1 MSAQPELLDLCR
13 ERFAE
18 AIAAALA
25 ECGLRLPAMQEVIRR
40 EASGAFRELAGLRS
54 KEDYQRL
61 RSVTASRIS
70 LVHHEDMD
78 LTVALINLSHA
89 LSDACDRE
97 LPRLHLLFMRL
108 LGQDSS
114 VLDQLP
120 VGPDAVCIALRGVC
134 DSGELAPELRLELP
148 ELARPYLVVLLRELY
163 TRLTEQLQNAGV
175 EPVSLLRSAQ
185 ETGTSGYQ
193 PLQERVPMAM
203 GDGKGY
209 SGPGSE
215 SLQTGRSLDGPLG
228 QLQERLLRSRQ
239 SSTTANTP
247 TLDPALLAAIME
259 RVFIWL
265 TERQQAA
272 ADAAPGSLAE
282 LQALLPAASNATL
295 DAINLSFDVLCA
307 DVRLCPP
314 LRASLARLRLPV
326 AKAALMEGDLLNG
339 AQAVVSRF
347 LETLLRLG
355 YALPVDTPAADPLCS
370 EMDAAVLRIQ
380 REFERDPAV
389 FAREADALNQREA
402 ALLAEQ
408 EERANTFLPA
418 LQQEALREHSRNRAA
433 RAVRALCAGDLP
445 RPLRV
450 FLERLW
456 VRVLAAIHQHGGGEK
471 SPAWLRALRT
481 ANQLVESVQPRSD
494 AASREA
500 LLASLPGLLA
510 ELRAGLDAIG
520 TPEAL
525 RERAF
530 QSFASLHTLAMQGRE
545 PGPSLG
551 EDILKATPPRLE
563 AASQLPGLHYL
574 RLPPEV
580 DSPPPEWITQLDSGR
595 WLELC
600 LPGESQ
606 SLRLKICASEGSPKM
621 YLACTL
627 DGTRSVILP
636 QRWLQQTAAQTQ
648 ALPAGALFEQAA
660 EAALR
665 SAAGYH

>member
-1 MSAQPELLDLCR
+1 MDALLEQCR
-13 ERFAE
+13 TRFADTL
-18 AIAAALA
+18 AAALA
-25 ECGLRLPAMQEVIRR
+25 ECGLRLPAVQEVIRR
-40 EASGAFRELAGLRS
+40 EAASAFRELAGLHS
-54 KEDYQRL
+54 KEEYQRL

-70 LVHHEDMD
+70 LVHPEDMD

-89 LSDACDRE
+89 LGDACERE

-120 VGPDAVCIALRGVC
+120 VGPDAVCVALRGVC
-134 DSGELAPELRLELP
+134 DSGEIAPELRLELP
-148 ELARPYLVVLLRELY
+148 DLVRPYLSVLLRELY
-163 TRLTEQLQNAGV
+163 SGLTETLQAAGV
-175 EPVSLLRSAQ
+175 EPVSLLRSGQDA
-185 ETGTSGYQ
+185 GGSGYQ
-193 PLQERVPMAM
+193 PLQERVPLAS

-209 SGPGSE
+209 GGPGSE
-215 SLQTGRSLDGPLG
+215 SLNIGRTLDGPLG
-228 QLQERLLRSRQ
+228 QLQERLLRNRQ
-239 SSTTANTP
+239 SGAAASAP

-307 DVRLCPP
+307 DARLCPP
-314 LRASLARLRLPV
+314 VRASLARLRLPV
-326 AKAALMEGDLLNG
+326 AKAALIEGEVLG
-339 AQAVVSRF
+339 QADGVVSRF
-347 LETLLRLG
+347 LEALLRLG
-355 YALPVDTPAADPLCS
+355 YALAPDAAAADPLCS
-370 EMDAAVLRIQ
+370 AIDAAVLRIQ

-389 FAREADALNQREA
+389 FAREAALLGEHEA
-402 ALLAEQ
+402 ALLARQAEACAAFQ
-408 EERANTFLPA
+408 PA
-418 LQQEALREHSRNRAA
+418 LQQEAQREHSRNRAA

-445 RPLRV
+445 RPVRV

-494 AASREA
+494 AASRDA
-500 LLASLPGLLA
+500 LLAGLPGLLA

-530 QSFASLHTLAMQGRE
+530 QSFASLHALAMQGRE
-545 PGPSLG
+545 SGPSLG
-551 EDILKATPPRLE
+551 DDILKATPPRLE
-563 AASQLPGLHYL
+563 AASQQPGLQWV
-574 RLPPEV
+574 RLAPET
-580 DSPPPEWITQLDSGR
+580 DSPPPEWIAQLAADH
-595 WLELC
+595 WLDLC
-600 LPGESQ
+600 LPGEAG
-606 SLRLKICASEGSPKM
+606 SLRLRICACEGSPRM

-627 DGTRSVILP
+627 DATRCLVIP
-636 QRWLQQTAAQTQ
+636 QRWLQQAEARAQ

-660 EAALR
+660 ETALR
-665 SAAGYH
+665 AGAGYH